1 MKKVR
6 KFAEGG
12 MNDDLSEDEKF
23 FGTEELAE
31 AAERPTFKATDKFKV
46 RDVDAKPKQKEAV
59 KDVDTDKMSFGK
71 AFNYFKDKPGK
82 TFPWRGKKYTK
93 EMASDKKPTA
103 TKTKRTEQ
111 TDPGYVP
118 PSARK
123 EATKE
128 TAKPKGKRDMSKF
141 ATMSFSE
148 QMEYLRTKGR
158 ENMGAKTKMAKG
170 GTPAKKMMAGGM
182 TKKYNKG
189 GMGTKSN
196 CGASVKASGGS
207 RNK

>member
-12 MNDDLSEDEKF
+12 MNDYLSEDEKF
-23 FGTEELAE
+23 FGTKELKE

-46 RDVDAKPKQKEAV
+46 RDVDAKPKQKETV
-59 KDVDTDKMSFGK
+59 KDVDTDKMSFGR

-82 TFPWRGKKYTK
+82 TFTWRGKKYTK

-128 TAKPKGKRDMSKF
+128 AAKPKGKRDMSKF

-148 QMEYLRTKGR
+148 QLEYLRTKGR

-170 GTPAKKMMAGGM
+170 GMMP
-182 TKKYNKG
+182 KKYNKG
-189 GMGTKSN
+189 GMGTKAN